1 MLGRCDRVVV
11 GKDQTTIVADSENQ
25 EALLKRISQIRAEMD
40 ASENKF
46 DKEKMTERIA
56 ALGGGIAR
64 IKVSFHRMTN
74 FRCSANHIQAGACV
88 NVLY

>member
-64 IKVSFHRMTN
+64 IKVSFIEWHDDLLIKCEPYPSRSM
-74 FRCSANHIQAGACV
+74 C
-88 NVLY
+88 

>member
-1 MLGRCDRVVV
+1 VADEVGISLESVTADMLGRCDRVVV

-25 EALLKRISQIRAEMD
+25 EALLKRITQIRAEME

-64 IKVSFHRMTN
+64 IKVSLILN
-74 FRCSANHIQAGACV
+74 
-88 NVLY
+88 